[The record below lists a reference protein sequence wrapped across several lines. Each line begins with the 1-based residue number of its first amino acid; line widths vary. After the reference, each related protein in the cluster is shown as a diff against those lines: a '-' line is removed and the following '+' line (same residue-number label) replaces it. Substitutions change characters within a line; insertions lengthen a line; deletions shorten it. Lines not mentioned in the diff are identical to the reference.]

1 MKNVT
6 FRQIRVFH
14 EVARQL
20 SFVRAAEAL
29 HLTPP
34 AVTMQ
39 VKELEEIGRAHV

>member
-1 MKNVT
+1 MNLT
-6 FRQIRVFH
+6 FRQLRVFT

-20 SFVRAAEAL
+20 SFARAAERL

-39 VKELEEIGRAHV
+39 VKEIEA